1 MNDIIIK
8 NRKSL
13 DFLDYES
20 IMHPEDKETID
31 WLQKLKVPYYSMTD
45 FIKELAKH
53 PFDKSF
59 RERLQQWMAIFNA
72 GPEYYTFNDFLAA
85 TTTKYREACSEI
97 EYQGEGFNVTPDSI
111 PKMYEQLVEVCRIL
125 GSKDVPSYS
134 TDWYYGPYSTSN
146 GEQHRRIIMMS
157 GSVDL
162 MTDDEMLFML
172 GHEMGHHL
180 CGHKPFHML
189 VECFYMPI
197 MDDPAFKAWASIIRM
212 PLLDWYRK
220 SDYTADRMGLLC
232 CQDLR
237 VALSTMIKKAGLPK
251 SHYTEIN
258 IDGFIEQ
265 AKEFEE
271 LHTGNWD
278 TIIKTLSLRS
288 AESPWLVVRAARLL
302 EWVESGEYESII
314 NRN

>member
-1 MNDIIIK
+1 
-8 NRKSL
+8 
-13 DFLDYES
+13 
-20 IMHPEDKETID
+20 
-31 WLQKLKVPYYSMTD
+31 
-45 FIKELAKH
+45 
-53 PFDKSF
+53 
-59 RERLQQWMAIFNA
+59 
-72 GPEYYTFNDFLAA
+72 
-85 TTTKYREACSEI
+85 
-97 EYQGEGFNVTPDSI
+97 
-111 PKMYEQLVEVCRIL
+111 
-125 GSKDVPSYS
+125 
-134 TDWYYGPYSTSN
+134 
-146 GEQHRRIIMMS
+146 
-157 GSVDL
+157 
-162 MTDDEMLFML
+162 
-172 GHEMGHHL
+172 
-180 CGHKPFHML
+180 
-189 VECFYMPI
+189 MPI

-302 EWVESGEYESII
+302 EWVESGEYERII